1 MRPPILFPLFTDV
14 AALKGVGPKLA
25 PLVAKLA
32 GERVR
37 DLLFLAPQALVDRPV
52 RKVIDGIEG
61 ETQTFIVR
69 IDAHLPAHRP
79 AAPYR
84 IRVVDETGFM
94 FLSWFKGGGAHLAQS
109 HPVGQMRAVSGK
121 ADRFGIELQIAHP
134 DYLVAADRV
143 DQIPAREAVYP
154 AIAGLPSRTVRR
166 LALSALERAPELGE
180 WIDPHLLARERWPAW
195 RPALA
200 RLHAPQSDADLSP
213 TSPHRQR
220 LAYDELLAHQLA
232 MAQRK
237 AANRAEPA
245 PAIPA
250 SDLSRRIVAA
260 LPYQLTGAQIRT
272 LAEIGG
278 DLASGQRMSRLVQGD
293 VGAGKTVVAML
304 AMADVVATGRQAVL
318 MAPTEILARQ
328 HFETLR
334 EPLAAQGIRAILL
347 TGRDKGLERR
357 EKLAAAGGG
366 DPAGGEASVVV
377 GTHALFQD
385 EVTFRDLGLAVIDE
399 QHRFGVSERRR
410 LQAKGAAVHLLAL
423 SATPIPR
430 TLELT
435 LYGDLDVS
443 RLDEKPPGRKPVA
456 TTAAPTARLDQVIA
470 RLARA
475 LEGGAQAF
483 WICPLVAESEVVSAT
498 AAEQRAE
505 ALRQALGPKIGAR
518 VGLVHGRMPAAEKD
532 SVMAAFAAGDVGVLV
547 ATTVVEVGVNVPNAT
562 IMVIEHAERFGLA
575 QLHQLRGR
583 VGRGAAQS
591 ACLLLY
597 DPPLSRS
604 GQARLEIL
612 RDTED
617 GFLIAEKD
625 LELRGGGDLMGLKQS
640 GFPAYR
646 LADPDAHRGLIPI
659 AADDARLIL
668 ARDPNLS
675 TPRGQAVKVLQALFD
690 WKADA
695 GWSSA
700 G

>member
-1 MRPPILFPLFTDV
+1 MRPPILFPLFTDI
-14 AALKGVGPKLA
+14 ASLKGVGPKLA
-25 PLVAKLA
+25 PLVVKLA

-52 RKVIDGIEG
+52 RKVIDGVEG

-79 AAPYR
+79 PAPYR
-84 IRVVDETGFM
+84 IRVADETGFM
-94 FLSWFKGGGAHLAQS
+94 FLSWFKGGGAHLVQA

-134 DYLVAADRV
+134 DYIVAADRA

-154 AIAGLPSRTVRR
+154 ATAGLPSRTVRR
-166 LALSALERAPELGE
+166 LALSALERAPELAE
-180 WIDPHLLARERWPAW
+180 WIDPHLLAREAWPGW
-195 RPALA
+195 REALA
-200 RLHAPQSDADLSP
+200 RLHAPQSDADLSLA
-213 TSPHRQR
+213 SPHRQR

-237 AANRAEPA
+237 AASQAEPA
-245 PAIPA
+245 PAILA
-250 SDLSRRIVAA
+250 SDLSRRIIAA
-260 LPYQLTGAQIRT
+260 LPYKLTGAQTRT

-278 DLASGQRMSRLVQGD
+278 DLASGRRMSRLVQGD

-304 AMADVVATGRQAVL
+304 AMADVVAAGHQAVL

-347 TGRDKGLERR
+347 TGRDKGAERR
-357 EKLAAAGGG
+357 EKLAAAAGG
-366 DPAGGEASVVV
+366 DMGDEASVVV

-385 EVTFRDLGLAVIDE
+385 EVAFRDLGLAVIDE

-435 LYGDLDVS
+435 MYGDLDVS

-456 TTAAPTARLDQVIA
+456 TTAAPIARLDQVVA
-470 RLARA
+470 RLAQA
-475 LEGGAQAF
+475 LAGGAQAF
-483 WICPLVAESEVVSAT
+483 WICPLVAESELVSAT
-498 AAEQRAE
+498 AAENRAE
-505 ALRQALGPKIGAR
+505 ALREALGSKVGAR

-597 DPPLSRS
+597 DPPLSRA

-612 RDTED
+612 RETED

-640 GFPAYR
+640 GFPDYR
-646 LADPDAHRGLIPI
+646 LADPEAHRCLIPM

-668 ARDPNLS
+668 ARDPDLIS
-675 TPRGQAVKVLQALFD
+675 PRGEAVRVLQALFD
-690 WKADA
+690 WKADV

>member
-37 DLLFLAPQALVDRPV
+37 DLLFLAPQAVVDRPV
-52 RKVIDGIEG
+52 RKVIDGVEG
-61 ETQTFIVR
+61 ETQTFLVR
-69 IDAHLPAHRP
+69 IDAHLPSHRP
-79 AAPYR
+79 PAPYR
-84 IRVVDETGFM
+84 IRVADETGFM

-134 DYLVAADRV
+134 DYIVAADRI

-154 AIAGLPSRTVRR
+154 ATAGLPSRTVRR
-166 LALSALERAPELGE
+166 LALAALERAPDLAE
-180 WIDPHLLARERWPAW
+180 WLDPHLLAREAWPSW
-195 RPALA
+195 REALT
-200 RLHAPQSDADLSP
+200 RLHAPQSEADLSLS
-213 TSPHRQR
+213 SPHRQR

-245 PAIPA
+245 PAILA
-250 SDLSRRIVAA
+250 SDLSRRIIAA
-260 LPYQLTGAQIRT
+260 LPYKLTGAQIRT
-272 LAEIGG
+272 LAEVGG

-304 AMADVVATGRQAVL
+304 AMADVVAAGQQAVL

-334 EPLAAQGIRAILL
+334 APLAAQGVRAILL
-347 TGRDKGLERR
+347 TGRDKGAERR
-357 EKLAAAGGG
+357 EKLAAA
-366 DPAGGEASVVV
+366 AGAGPVDEASVVV

-385 EVTFRDLGLAVIDE
+385 EVAFRDLGLAVIDE
-399 QHRFGVSERRR
+399 QHRFGVSERQR

-435 LYGDLDVS
+435 MYGDLDVS

-470 RLARA
+470 RLAQA
-475 LEGGAQAF
+475 LAGGAQAF
-483 WICPLVAESEVVSAT
+483 WICPLVAESEAISAT

-505 ALRQALGPKIGAR
+505 ALREALGPKIGAR
-518 VGLVHGRMPAAEKD
+518 VGLVHGRMAAGEKD

-597 DPPLSRS
+597 DPPLSKA

-640 GFPAYR
+640 GFPDYR
-646 LADPDAHRGLIPI
+646 LADPEAHRSLIPM
-659 AADDARLIL
+659 AADDAKLIL
-668 ARDPNLS
+668 ARDPGLTS
-675 TPRGQAVKVLQALFD
+675 PRGEAVRVLQALFD

-695 GWSSA
+695 SWSSA